1 MADINQT
8 NQSRFTHFK
17 ESTDSIEL
25 PARFTFPFYYDPHP
39 LCISAAKQLQ
49 DYLKTQ
55 TEWEYDFGIKNP
67 DSEGAMGKMFG
78 VLIVKNEA
86 GEMGFIS
93 AFSGKMLNKN
103 KLGRFAP
110 AIFDTVPGG
119 EFYTAGEKVLNV
131 MTNEIAR
138 LENNP
143 ELPILQELVKKEKAL
158 IDAQLTDLKAEN
170 QAAKRV
176 RKARREVA
184 KESLFPQEYAELEK
198 ELALESVTKKYI
210 LKDTERRLSEELSVN
225 KDKLDILENEIKNLR
240 DKRRATSVD
249 LQQKLFQHYRFLNIE
264 GKRKDLTD
272 IFKDIPVSS
281 GAGECA
287 APKLLQYAFM
297 NKMTPIAMAEFWWG
311 KPPASAV
318 RYHGHYYPACSG
330 KCKPILAHMLDGM
343 DVDENP
349 MLTNPALGKELPT
362 VFEDEHI
369 VIVNKPAEFLSVPG
383 KNIHDSV
390 QTRMLAKYP
399 DATGPMIVHRLDM
412 STSGILLLA
421 KTKENY
427 KFLQRQFTRRRV
439 KKRYVAWLEGVVE
452 GESGTIELPL
462 RVDLDDRPH
471 QIICYE
477 HGRNAKTEWEV
488 IERTD
493 TRTKV
498 YFYPVTGRTHQLRVH
513 AAHARGLGCPIIGD
527 DLYGVK
533 GLRLHLH
540 AERLEFEH
548 PVTRERVVIEVEA
561 GF

>member
-1 MADINQT
+1 MANKNQT
-8 NQSRFTHFK
+8 NQSRFTYFK
-17 ESTDSIEL
+17 ESTDSIEM

-39 LCISAAKQLQ
+39 LCILAANQLQ

-55 TEWEYDFGIKNP
+55 TEWKHNFGIKNP
-67 DSEGAMGKMFG
+67 ESESAVGKMFG
-78 VLIVKNEA
+78 VLVVKNER
-86 GEMGFIS
+86 GEIGFIS
-93 AFSGKMLNKN
+93 AFSGKMLDKD
-103 KLGRFAP
+103 KLGRFVP
-110 AIFDTVPGG
+110 ALFDTVPGG
-119 EFYTAGEKVLNV
+119 EFYTEGEKVLNV
-131 MTNEIAR
+131 MTTEIER
-138 LENNP
+138 LESNP
-143 ELPILQELVKKEKAL
+143 QIAVLQELVKKEKA
-158 IDAQLTDLKAEN
+158 IVDTQLADLKAETK
-170 QAAKRV
+170 AAKRI
-176 RKARREVA
+176 RKARRKEA
-184 KESLFPQEYAELEK
+184 KESLFPEEYAKLEK
-198 ELALESVTKKYI
+198 ELALESVTKKYV
-210 LKDTERRLSEELSVN
+210 LKDTEKRLNEQLLISS
-225 KDKLDILENEIKNLR
+225 KKLAILEDEITELR
-240 DKRRATSVD
+240 DKRRATSVG
-249 LQQKLFQHYRFLNIE
+249 LQQKLFEHYRFLNIE
-264 GKRKDLTD
+264 GKQKDLTD
-272 IFKDIPVSS
+272 IFKGLPIPS
-281 GAGECA
+281 GSGECA

-297 NKMTPIAMAEFWWG
+297 HNLTPIAMAEFWWG

-330 KCKPILAHMLDGM
+330 KCKPILGHMLNGM
-343 DVDENP
+343 EVDENP

-369 VIVNKPAEFLSVPG
+369 VVVNKPAEFLSVPG

-412 STSGILLLA
+412 STSGILLLT

-439 KKRYVAWLEGVVE
+439 KKRYVAWLEGVVK

-488 IERTD
+488 IERTE

-533 GLRLHLH
+533 GERLLLH
-540 AERLEFEH
+540 AQRLEFEH
-548 PVTRERVVIEVEA
+548 PVTREVVVIEVEA

>member
-1 MADINQT
+1 MMSIPTKT
-8 NQSRFTHFK
+8 NKKFTYFN
-17 ESTDSIEL
+17 ESIDSIKM
-25 PARFTFPFYYDPHP
+25 PKRFTFPFYYDPHP
-39 LCISAAKQLQ
+39 LCILAVNQLQ

-55 TEWEYDFGIKNP
+55 KDWAYDFGIKNP
-67 DSEGAMGKMFG
+67 DSEEAMGKMFG

-86 GEMGFIS
+86 GEMGFLS
-93 AFSGKMLNKN
+93 AFSGKMLDKN
-103 KLGRFAP
+103 KLEIFVP

-119 EFYTAGEKVLNV
+119 EFYPVGEQVLGV
-131 MTNEIAR
+131 LTDKIVR
-138 LENNP
+138 LESNTQ
-143 ELPILQELVKKEKAL
+143 LPVLQELVKKEKEK
-158 IDAQLTDLKAEN
+158 IDVQLADLKAEN
-170 QAAKRV
+170 QAAKRI
-176 RKARREVA
+176 RKARRKVA
-184 KESLFPQEYAELEK
+184 KENLFPQEYAELEK

-225 KDKLDILENEIKNLR
+225 KDTLDILENEIKDLR

-264 GKRKDLTD
+264 GKRKNLTD

-318 RYHGHYYPACSG
+318 RYHGHYYPACTG
-330 KCKPILAHMLDGM
+330 KCKPILGHMLDGM
-343 DVDENP
+343 EVDPNP

-369 VIVNKPAEFLSVPG
+369 VVVNKPAEFLSVPG

-399 DATGPMIVHRLDM
+399 EATGPMIVHRLDM
-412 STSGILLLA
+412 STSGLLLLA

-488 IERTD
+488 IERTE
-493 TRTKV
+493 THTKV

-533 GLRLHLH
+533 GVRLHLH

-548 PVTRERVVIEVEA
+548 PVTREVVVIEVGA